1 MSIELDRVNAVFIL
15 RMAGGENRMNDEWLA
30 AFERALDQ
38 VDAAA
43 DPIALVTTG
52 SGRFYSNGLD
62 LAWLSGKGQD
72 HMRTF
77 VTQVEALFAR
87 LIEAPY
93 VTVAACNGHT
103 FAAGAMLA
111 LSHDLRVM
119 REDRGFFCLP
129 EVDLGIPF
137 TVGMDAL
144 IKQRLPITTAHEV
157 MVTGKRYGGTEAAA
171 KGIMHEAV
179 SDDRVLGRAVEIATE
194 HAGKDRSN
202 LRMIKQ
208 RMYGDL
214 LGLLRS
220 SDGTAP

>member
-1 MSIELDRVNAVFIL
+1 MSIDVSREGPVSVL
-15 RMAGGENRMNDEWLA
+15 RMDDGENRMNDEWLA
-30 AFERALDQ
+30 AMNDALDQ
-38 VDAAA
+38 VDAGD
-43 DPIALVTTG
+43 DPLALVTTG
-52 SGRFYSNGLD
+52 AGRFYSNGLD
-62 LAWLSGKGQD
+62 LGWLFGKGQD
-72 HMRTF
+72 HMREF
-77 VTQVEALFAR
+77 VRNVEGLFAR

-103 FAAGAMLA
+103 YAAGAMLA
-111 LSHDLRVM
+111 LSHDFRVM

-137 TVGMDAL
+137 TPGMDAL

-157 MVTGKRYGGTEAAA
+157 MVTGKRYGGSEAAA
-171 KGIMHEAV
+171 KGIVTEATAEQE
-179 SDDRVLGRAVEIATE
+179 VLPRAVALATE

-208 RMYGDL
+208 RMYGRLLDL
-214 LGLLRS
+214 LRA